1 MPAAW
6 FPDVHLPSPGARRDV
21 RAERH
26 RTDIARPGIGADQ
39 VRFAFAADAKAAGFD
54 RGETEMSVRANDP
67 QRIVGRTSVLDR
79 NGHAGLSSS
88 VLATDLITTAII
100 SSRSGHDHG

>member
-1 MPAAW
+1 
-6 FPDVHLPSPGARRDV
+6 LPSPGARRDV

-26 RTDIARPGIGADQ
+26 RTDIARPEIGADQ

-88 VLATDLITTAII
+88 VSATDLITTAII
-100 SSRSGHDHG
+100 SSRSRHDHG